1 MPGVQAH
8 LEGKLTTCGVRAT
21 NLTHFLS
28 RGQSQLCLTSA
39 DPFIHNQFDFT
50 RSLYKWVW
58 NLWVMLGSQVAAL
71 ILGCQTLWT
80 TFHQPGLSY
89 LFKWDSSG
97 FSDTFPMKAV
107 PLLGRSQLGACYFS
121 GRKYNKAI
129 RWSWKDEN
137 TQTGRAAWGRGCGR
151 WDCSQLCSPVESAP
165 EEIIFTRLKRE
176 KIYKECKF
184 SGAPEIKNKTKQ
196 KPISKQ
202 LSKHISKIL
211 PLSLSYYTTL
221 SGTKDAHYNLLFDKY
236 PPHPPHLVE
245 GDSPGNTGL
254 CRVTYLKQWIINT
267 GESARA
273 VNSLVGLP
281 WPHSVEWSYP
291 AEPGHHQSNYGWWQ
305 PCGAASHWVLRYLFL
320 DNVSLC
326 PSPLLK

>member
-1 MPGVQAH
+1 M
-8 LEGKLTTCGVRAT
+8 LEPPTW
-21 NLTHFLS
+21 HIS
-28 RGQSQLCLTSA
+28 SHESS
-39 DPFIHNQFDFT
+39 P
-50 RSLYKWVW
+50 SSVW
-58 NLWVMLGSQVAAL
+58 PAL
-71 ILGCQTLWT
+71 IPSFTINLISPEASIIEFGICESCLGPRWLLSFSVARPFWT

-89 LFKWDSSG
+89 LFKWDSSE

-151 WDCSQLCSPVESAP
+151 CDCSQLCSPVESAP

-184 SGAPEIKNKTKQ
+184 SRAPEIKNKTKQ

-221 SGTKDAHYNLLFDKY
+221 SGTKDAHYNLLFDK
-236 PPHPPHLVE
+236 
-245 GDSPGNTGL
+245 
-254 CRVTYLKQWIINT
+254 
-267 GESARA
+267 
-273 VNSLVGLP
+273 
-281 WPHSVEWSYP
+281 
-291 AEPGHHQSNYGWWQ
+291 
-305 PCGAASHWVLRYLFL
+305 
-320 DNVSLC
+320 
-326 PSPLLK
+326 